1 MFIDYAKI
9 NVKAGDGGHGCVAF
23 RREKFEPKG
32 GPAGG
37 DGGKGGDI
45 ILKATRHMNTLLD
58 FRYKKN
64 YKARNGEHGKG
75 ARMTGKNGESCVI
88 VVPIGTFAKDESGRV
103 LADLT
108 HDGQQVVLARGGKGG
123 RGNAR
128 FATPTNQAPRHS
140 EEGIPGE
147 EKEIIIELKLIAD
160 VGLVGFPNAG
170 KSTLLS
176 RISAAKPKIADYPF
190 TTLVPNLGIVRIDNL
205 RTFVVTD
212 IPGLIKDAHKG
223 KGLGYQFLRHIERTR
238 VLALLLDSSSKEIE
252 YDYLTLLKELQSY
265 SKELAR
271 KPRIVV
277 ITKTDLQNKGK
288 IETDLALFKNEKTLA
303 VSSVSGD
310 GLNELLNTLWDMLN
324 EQ

>member
-9 NVKAGDGGHGCVAF
+9 HVKAGDGGHGCVAF
-23 RREKFEPKG
+23 RREKYEPKG

-64 YKARNGEHGKG
+64 YTARNGEHGKG

-88 VVPIGTFAKDESGRV
+88 VVPIGTYARDESGRV

-108 HDGQQVVLARGGKGG
+108 RDDQQVVLVRGGKGG

-128 FATPTNQAPRHS
+128 FATSTNQAPRHS
-140 EEGIPGE
+140 EEGMPGE
-147 EKEIIIELKLIAD
+147 EKDIIIELKLIAD

-190 TTLVPNLGIVRIDNL
+190 TTLVPNLGIVKIDDF

-223 KGLGYQFLRHIERTR
+223 KGLGHQFLRHIERTR

-277 ITKTDLQNKGK
+277 VTKTDLQNTGQ
-288 IETDLALFKNEKTLA
+288 IETDLALFKHEKTLA
-303 VSSVSGD
+303 ISSVSGD
-310 GLNELLNTLWDMLN
+310 GLEALLNTLWDVLN
-324 EQ
+324 EH